1 MEKLTMLVP
10 MAIAPFVF
18 VVILLKE
25 IKKNNKKK

>member
-25 IKKNNKKK
+25 IKKNKKK